1 MDSLRH
7 NRIAALIREKVAA
20 DDGQSS
26 PALDRFL
33 SEQEQG
39 RQQYAAAKARGQA
52 VAASRPRY
60 NDPPKPAPTRADMTH
75 AVRSRVPTSARE
87 FAQSGYP
94 AAVSAP
100 VSAPVRPFGSEA
112 PSSATQGATAP
123 EDVTTAQ
130 KAQMQSMPMPSLAE
144 KLRAR
149 AQAPATAVAPSPAAP
164 AQAPTVS
171 PEMQA
176 ARDRLRERAFPNASK
191 TDPGAGATPG
201 IAAVTGKAPAQTSLP
216 AAAPAAGGEKKQF
229 TSYWQM
235 AKAMNEGVTDPSKR
249 VSAAELSKKF
259 DGRMIQKGDS
269 FDLNAIRGG
278 TYAGASG
285 AKGSFDKWQAARA
298 QKAAPASS
306 PMQLATPMAPARQTP
321 NLGSAGQLTPPPAT
335 VADIGASPSRATGA
349 PRITTPGGGTLP
361 PGSTGVLGTPPPMRP
376 APAARSP
383 SEQARTAAAVANARQ
398 QVRQGST
405 ASSDTIANSALSA
418 TKPLVPRLQ
427 TQL

>member
-1 MDSLRH
+1 
-7 NRIAALIREKVAA
+7 
-20 DDGQSS
+20 
-26 PALDRFL
+26 
-33 SEQEQG
+33 
-39 RQQYAAAKARGQA
+39 
-52 VAASRPRY
+52 
-60 NDPPKPAPTRADMTH
+60 
-75 AVRSRVPTSARE
+75 
-87 FAQSGYP
+87 
-94 AAVSAP
+94 
-100 VSAPVRPFGSEA
+100 
-112 PSSATQGATAP
+112 
-123 EDVTTAQ
+123 
-130 KAQMQSMPMPSLAE
+130 
-144 KLRAR
+144 
-149 AQAPATAVAPSPAAP
+149 
-164 AQAPTVS
+164 
-171 PEMQA
+171 MQA
-176 ARDRLRERAFPNASK
+176 ARDRLRERAFPNAPK

-249 VSAAELSKKF
+249 ISAAELSKKF
-259 DGRMIQKGDS
+259 DGKMIQKGDT

-427 TQL
+427 TQLGSQPVPRT